1 MHKIFEELRE
11 DASYSEICEMKE
23 KLIEGLKSEI
33 NSKGISQIDTMEVGQ
48 VVDMIKDLAE
58 AEKCCM
64 EACYYKT
71 IIKAME
77 EDDDDGE
84 DRRGYNNRRYESG
97 RYAPKGRGRVMGYRP
112 YFDKEPYLAGY
123 LNDPDFDDIMRG
135 NVRMGYPNDMEP
147 FRMDNRR
154 TSDNKRGYDDD
165 WDDEYGRPYNEY
177 RKAKRY
183 FTETKSMNDKQRME
197 EHANK
202 HMNETI
208 GTFRE
213 IWKDADPNMKKKM
226 KADLTT
232 LVNEMN
238 V

>member
-11 DASYSEICEMKE
+11 DASYSKICEMKE
-23 KLIEGLKSEI
+23 KLIEGLKAEI
-33 NSKGISQIDTMEVGQ
+33 NSKGISQIDTMEAGQ

-64 EACYYKT
+64 EACCYKT
-71 IIKAME
+71 VIKAMKE
-77 EDDDDGE
+77 GEDDGWE
-84 DRRGYNNRRYESG
+84 DRMGYDDRRYNSG
-97 RYAPKGRGRVMGYRP
+97 RFAPKKKGRR
-112 YFDKEPYLAGY
+112 EPYDEMDRKYPAWE
-123 LNDPDFDDIMRG
+123 NM
-135 NVRMGYPNDMEP
+135 RMGYPIDD
-147 FRMDNRR
+147 RM
-154 TSDNKRGYDDD
+154 KRVYDED

-177 RKAKRY
+177 RKAKKY
-183 FTETKSMNDKQRME
+183 YTETKSMTEKQRMD

-202 HMNETI
+202 HLHETI

-226 KADLTT
+226 KTDLTT
-232 LVNEMN
+232 LINEMN